1 MGKVTCFI
9 NNVMVGIEEKKE
21 YDELVE
27 EVLRGWMKMICRWS
41 FKK

>member
-1 MGKVTCFI
+1 MNKLLRDLINMGKVTCFI

-27 EVLRGWMKMICRWS
+27 EVLRG
-41 FKK
+41 

>member
-1 MGKVTCFI
+1 MMNKLLRDLINMGKVTCFI

-27 EVLRGWMKMICRWS
+27 EVLRG
-41 FKK
+41 